1 MADLPTTM
9 RALVVK
15 GPGDGAIETLPV
27 PQPGP
32 GSIVV
37 RVIDVL
43 LYKTTPA
50 IFHGE
55 NAAAGMTLPYPV
67 VFGGAAVGRVAAT
80 GPDTTAFSPGQL
92 VLIEPNLRARD
103 DPNVAVVWGGF
114 DGFDPRTK
122 QFVKNN
128 WRDGSWAE
136 YVRAP
141 LENTWALNEDKL
153 IGKLG
158 LQTRDLLHLGYLSV
172 LYAGLRRIDVKA
184 GETVLICPAT
194 GIFSNG
200 AIAVARAFG
209 LNVIAGGRNTESLEA
224 LKARFPGIQTVQL
237 KGEQEDASAI
247 QALGPID
254 AFVDMGPAAATGTS
268 YLASCILS
276 VRKGGRVCLMGGRG
290 DTTIPVPY
298 LFMMFNNITLRGSLM
313 YEDEDVTG
321 LIKLAES
328 GILKLNAEGGH
339 GVLGSY
345 PLEDYA
351 KALETA
357 KGCAEGKIVV
367 INP

>member
-1 MADLPTTM
+1 MTDIPTSM

-15 GPGDGAIETLPV
+15 GPGDGAIETIAV

-32 GSIVV
+32 GSIVI

-43 LYKTTPA
+43 LYKSTPA
-50 IFHGE
+50 FFNGA
-55 NAAAGMTLPYPV
+55 NAAAGMTLPYPL
-67 VFGGAAVGRVAAT
+67 VFGGAAIGRVAAT
-80 GPDTTAFSPGQL
+80 GPDTTVFSLGQL

-103 DPNVAVVWGGF
+103 DPNTAVVWGGF

-141 LENTWALNEDKL
+141 LENTWVLNEDKL

-172 LYAGLRRIDVKA
+172 LYAGLRRIHVKA
-184 GETVLICPAT
+184 GETVLISPAT
-194 GIFSNG
+194 GVFSNG
-200 AIAVARAFG
+200 AIVIARAFG
-209 LNVIAGGRNTESLEA
+209 LNVIAGGRNTESLDA

-237 KGEQEDASAI
+237 KGEPEDTSAI

-254 AFVDMGPAAATGTS
+254 AFVDVSPAAATGTS

-276 VRKGGRVCLMGGRG
+276 VRKGGRVCLVGGRG
-290 DTTIPVPY
+290 DTTLPVPY
-298 LFMMFNNITLRGSLM
+298 LFLMFNNITLRGSLM
-313 YEDEDVTG
+313 YDAEDVQG
-321 LIKLAES
+321 LLKLAES
-328 GILKLNAEGGH
+328 GILKLDAEGG
-339 GVLGSY
+339 LGILASY

-351 KALETA
+351 KALE
-357 KGCAEGKIVV
+357 KAESCSDGKIVV
-367 INP
+367 VNP